1 MVSSSD
7 SFLLFNQFLSKL
19 CGLDL
24 PKAHADRRKHYQNT
38 HGITLDEA
46 SQIASSSSS
55 LSNWRKVNG
64 FTDIPGQCGYCFKK
78 FEGYRVSAMLTNHRR
93 SCKAKAV
100 VIIDSPGSTSDE
112 FRSTLEEIVNDSEPV
127 LEALPKSQQTTAE
140 DLTAELRDEIQKLIR
155 QVDQLKDS
163 KVNKLLAK
171 SKSRQKKLE
180 SKVKMLKTENKKL
193 LEKYVKLL
201 ETLLVK

>member
-1 MVSSSD
+1 M
-7 SFLLFNQFLSKL
+7 LSKL

-24 PKAHADRRKHYQNT
+24 PKSNADRRKHYERT
-38 HGITLDEA
+38 HGVTIDEA
-46 SQIASSSSS
+46 FQIASSSTT
-55 LSNWRKVNG
+55 LCNWRYANG
-64 FTDIPGQCGYCFKK
+64 FTDTPGQCGYCLKN
-78 FEGYRVSAMLTNHRR
+78 FEGYRVSATLTKHRR
-93 SCKAKAV
+93 SCKAKTV
-100 VIIDSPGSTSDE
+100 VIIDSPGSTNGE

-127 LEALPKSQQTTAE
+127 LDALPESQQTTAE

>member
-1 MVSSSD
+1 
-7 SFLLFNQFLSKL
+7 
-19 CGLDL
+19 
-24 PKAHADRRKHYQNT
+24 
-38 HGITLDEA
+38 
-46 SQIASSSSS
+46 
-55 LSNWRKVNG
+55 
-64 FTDIPGQCGYCFKK
+64 
-78 FEGYRVSAMLTNHRR
+78 MLTNHRR